1 MPDKFAKWYVLA
13 RQLRVVEISPFLLL
27 IFKLN
32 YMYKLESNSI
42 NGVELNDEIFQEE
55 LVEWT
60 IIHRESFIDEL
71 YRWIAEALQGNRSD
85 AQLMKDDQQM
95 LIKET
100 DEYIFSSVSTN
111 DYVCSDDER
120 FNEICE
126 KLLSLNETLK

>member
-42 NGVELNDEIFQEE
+42 NGVELNDKIFQEE

-100 DEYIFSSVSTN
+100 DKYIFSSILTN

-120 FNEICE
+120 FNKICE
-126 KLLSLNETLK
+126 ELLSLNETLK